1 MQIPK
6 RHNQYHQ
13 RKDIAFMKLK
23 QQKNAVNKRI
33 LFRNTDIHV
42 RRKKRVEDS

>member
-13 RKDIAFMKLK
+13 GKDIAFTKLK

-33 LFRNTDIHV
+33 LFRNTDVHV
-42 RRKKRVEDS
+42 RRKKIVDS